1 MPTTRDAGAA
11 IAELQAAVEAIQI
24 PAPEVE
30 LPPLS
35 EEGHK
40 AAKAALRL
48 LKVRA
53 RSRHELRRRLED
65 KEFEPQHVDEAM
77 ERVEAWNLLDDADF
91 AQQWVIERAVSKGA
105 TRARLRQ
112 ELAHKGVGEQDIAAA
127 LSEVS
132 AEDERAR
139 AHELIA
145 TRLRR
150 HESADLSDREN
161 RLKVKRR
168 LVAFLQRRGYSPGVA
183 VAVVEAELKRG

>member
-1 MPTTRDAGAA
+1 MASRRDAGAA
-11 IAELQAAVEAIQI
+11 IAELQAAVEAIQA

-40 AAKAALRL
+40 ATKAALRL

-53 RSRHELRRRLED
+53 RSRHELQRRLED

-77 ERVEAWNLLDDADF
+77 DRVDAWNLLDDADF
-91 AQQWVIERAVSKGA
+91 ARQWVTERAVSKGA
-105 TRARLRQ
+105 TRTRLRQ
-112 ELAHKGVGEQDIAAA
+112 ELTQKGVGEREISDA

-139 AHELIA
+139 AHDLIA
-145 TRLRR
+145 ARLRR
-150 HESADLSDREN
+150 HENADLSDREV

-168 LVAFLQRRGYSPGVA
+168 LVAFLQRRGYSPGIA
-183 VAVVEAELKRG
+183 LAVVDAELDSV